1 MSVFWISFWFW
12 FYRLP
17 RNVLRSN
24 IPNISIKAHTVLEN
38 NVCWLIFNIRH
49 ALVIT
54 QALVFQFYRHVH
66 FHVRKPLTQKQ
77 IILEHSSYF
86 KTYFIS
92 FPTQPREF
100 CFYFHYFYSASQIST
115 LEALIGLK
123 SAILRLWLVCA
134 HWIPITW
141 SCTCGL
147 FSVELMAVRLLW
159 FWLAGSVRS
168 TSRWLRETEKWIL

>member
-1 MSVFWISFWFW
+1 MKSKYIHKSSHGLGEQ
-12 FYRLP
+12 RL
-17 RNVLRSN
+17 
-24 IPNISIKAHTVLEN
+24 
-38 NVCWLIFNIRH
+38 LIDIQHSAH

-77 IILEHSSYF
+77 IILEHSFYF

-134 HWIPITW
+134 RWIPITW
-141 SCTCGL
+141 SCSCGL

-159 FWLAGSVRS
+159 FWLAVSVRS